1 MATYDHQKIE
11 KKWQER
17 WEKARVGEV
26 KESPED
32 VGNALYHLIM
42 LPYPSGAG
50 LHVGHV
56 ESYTAVD
63 ILTRVAR
70 MRGKRVLFPIGYDAF
85 GLPAENY
92 AVKTGVH
99 PSITTKKA
107 IENFHRQMKA
117 IGLSFDWSREISTA
131 DPEYYKWTQ
140 WLFLKLYENDL
151 AYRAKAPVNWCGGCQ
166 TVLANEQVVQGA
178 CDRCKTPVVQ
188 KELEQWFFRI
198 TKYADR
204 LLAGLEKIDWPEKI
218 KAMQREWIGRSEG
231 AEIDFHVISETS
243 ESNIPVF
250 TTRADTLMGVSYIVL
265 APEHPLVDTLTTK
278 DKQDAVVAYR
288 DEARKKSDLERT
300 QLEKDKSGVFIGS
313 FASHPITR
321 EPIPIWISDYV
332 VMGYGTGA
340 VMGVPAHDER
350 DFVFAKKYELPV
362 RKVIVVSIGGMNVNA
377 NDRVSGVPEDIK
389 VETECWTGDGTLVNS
404 GIFDGLTS
412 ADAKQKIVEHLEG
425 IKHGRKTVRYHL
437 RDWLVSRQRF
447 WGAPIP
453 MVICEICGYQPL
465 EQKDLPVCL
474 PDDVDFSA
482 IAQSFGGSPS
492 DRTVVRVGAS
502 GGKPASR
509 SPLLDSD
516 EFHVG
521 VTCPKCGGQ
530 ARRES
535 DTMDTFVDSS
545 WYYLRYTDPFNKNAF
560 ADAGKI
566 SYWCPVDLY
575 VGGAEHAVMHLLY
588 SRFFAYALHDLGY
601 LPFEEP
607 FLKLRNQGI
616 ILGPDG
622 DKMSKSKGNVV
633 NPDEAVAEYGA
644 DTLRMYEMFM
654 GPLEDAKP
662 WNTNGLVGVRRFLD
676 KVVKYVDVWLS
687 RKEDQTFTPFPLM
700 EKTVKKVTEDTDTL
714 KFNTAVSAMMGLMNE
729 LLEPRIFE
737 EKDIQIGGCLFI
749 IPQAQLE
756 KLLKLLAPYAPHLAE
771 ELWEKIGGSDSVFDQ
786 SWPEY
791 DVDVIKD
798 EIVEIAVQVNGK
810 LRGTVKIAPNM
821 NEADAARAAK
831 EVENVARH
839 LGNKNVVKTIY
850 VPGRMINFVVQ

>member
-32 VGNALYHLIM
+32 AGNALYHLIM

-151 AYRAKAPVNWCGGCQ
+151 AYRAKAPVNWCKGCQ

-178 CDRCKTPVVQ
+178 CERCKTTVVQ

-243 ESNIPVF
+243 ESNISVF

-265 APEHPLVDTLTTK
+265 APEHPLVVTLTTK

-350 DFVFAKKYELPV
+350 DFVFAKKYGLPV
-362 RKVIVVSIGGMNVNA
+362 RKVIAVSVGGMNINA
-377 NDRVSGVPEDIK
+377 NDRASGVPEDIK

-404 GIFDGLTS
+404 VLFDGLTS
-412 ADAKQKIVEHLEG
+412 AQAKQKIVEHLEG

-482 IAQSFGGSPS
+482 IAQSFGGSTS
-492 DRTVVRVGAS
+492 DRTVVRAGAS

-545 WYYLRYTDPFNKNAF
+545 WYYLRYTDPSNKNAF

-588 SRFFAYALHDLGY
+588 ARFFAYTLHDLGY

-616 ILGPDG
+616 VLGSDG

-633 NPDEAVAEYGA
+633 NPDDVVAEYGA
-644 DTLRMYEMFM
+644 DALRIYEMFM

-676 KVVKYVDVWLS
+676 KVWQASS
-687 RKEDQTFTPFPLM
+687 RVSPHAKGGVEGVVPDSLVRIM
-700 EKTVKKVTEDTDTL
+700 YKLVKKVTEDINAL
-714 KFNTAVSAMMGLMNE
+714 KFNTTVSAFMVATNTMVE
-729 LLEPRIFE
+729 TE
-737 EKDIQIGGCLFI
+737 QISREAFKTFLC
-749 IPQAQLE
+749 
-756 KLLKLLAPYAPHLAE
+756 LLAPYAPHLAE
-771 ELWEKIGGSDSVFDQ
+771 ELWEKIGGNGSIFDQ

-791 DVDVIKD
+791 DADVIKD
-798 EIVEIAVQVNGK
+798 EIIEIAVQVNGK
-810 LRGTVKIAPNM
+810 LRGTVKIASNT
-821 NEADAARAAK
+821 NEDDAARVAK
-831 EVENVARH
+831 EIENVARH